1 MPMKVDFPALKPAD
15 LEILLALSARDRHG
29 YGLMKEVERQSDGQ
43 VVLELGSLYRLIA
56 RLERDG
62 MIQSLDDRPTEP
74 ERRKY
79 YRLTD
84 FGRRALK
91 AEARRLSR
99 LVEVLRARKLAEGP
113 EGLR

>member
-1 MPMKVDFPALKPAD
+1 MDVDFPALKPAD
-15 LEILLALSARDRHG
+15 LEILLALSERDRHG
-29 YGLMKEVERQSDGQ
+29 YGLMKEVERQSDGS
-43 VVLELGSLYRLIA
+43 VILELGSLYRLIA
-56 RLERDG
+56 RLEREG
-62 MIQSLDDRPTEP
+62 MIQPLDSEPTGP

-79 YRLTD
+79 YRLTN

-99 LVEVLRARKLAEGP
+99 LVEVLRFRKLAEEP